1 MEFGSGLTIRLK
13 DVRKIPMKIS
23 PFDPKN
29 AAGSAGVDNSRL
41 GLHVDAAGAE
51 DLGGI
56 EHGIVILGI
65 ADDAGIRNVG
75 GRPGAAAGPTAA
87 RSRLYKFTTG
97 IPAVPVYDL
106 GDILPEESIEATHAS
121 AASLVRAVA
130 AAGHYPIVIGG
141 GHDLGFPHALGVLEA
156 IGTKTLFLNID
167 AHLDVRPVDKGITSG
182 SPWYLLNE
190 HPLFRKSRSRIA
202 EFGIQPHCNA
212 HSLVGYAK
220 ANRFELHWLAEIRKQ
235 KATGADRAFARLL
248 GPRTGKEALVVSLD
262 IDSVQLADAPG
273 CSAPQ
278 TLGFQ
283 PTEAIQMSFHAGAH
297 PRARS
302 FGVFEL
308 SPALDP
314 DGRTALLVAHCI
326 NACIQGYGTRKK
338 IARRRPAK
346 LK

>member
-1 MEFGSGLTIRLK
+1 
-13 DVRKIPMKIS
+13 MKIS

-29 AAGSAGVDNSRL
+29 AAGSTGVDSSRL
-41 GLHVDAAGAE
+41 GLHVSSLGAADIDDA
-51 DLGGI
+51 

-75 GRPGAAAGPTAA
+75 GRPGAAAGPAAA

-106 GDILPEESIEATHAS
+106 GDVLPEESIEATHAS

-130 AAGHYPIVIGG
+130 VAGHYPIVIGG

-156 IGTKTLFLNID
+156 TGTKTLFLNVD

-190 HPLFRKSRSRIA
+190 HPLFRETKSRLV

-220 ANRFELHWLAEIRKQ
+220 ANKFALHWLADVRKK
-235 KATGADRAFARLL
+235 KAPADQAFARLL

-278 TLGFQ
+278 TVGFL

-326 NACIQGYGTRKK
+326 NACIAGYGGRKK
-338 IARRRPAK
+338 IARKRR
-346 LK
+346 